1 MSFSL
6 IVSRAAVKEFL
17 AMPKREREQMKT
29 RLEAIASE
37 PEGSHPSV
45 MAMKGEPVGR
55 FRVRQGDWRAV
66 YTLIDRDVV
75 VIRIAHRR
83 EVYD

>member
-1 MSFSL
+1 MSL
-6 IVSRAAVKEFL
+6 ILSRTAVKEFL

-29 RLEAIASE
+29 RLEAIASD

-45 MAMKGEPVGR
+45 IAMKGEPAGR

>member
-1 MSFSL
+1 MPL
-6 IVSRAAVKEFL
+6 ILLRPAVKEFL
-17 AMPKREREQMKT
+17 AMPKRERDQMKN
-29 RLEAIASE
+29 RLEAIASD
-37 PEGSHPSV
+37 PDGTHPSV
-45 MAMKGEPVGR
+45 IAMRGEPAGR
-55 FRVRQGDWRAV
+55 FRVRQGDWRAI